1 MNRWVLRVAAY
12 SGLMTDE
19 YPPFRIDMG
28 GDEPDGSRLAVQP
41 AQSAPPGPPAPVSP
55 SGAGAPPSAPAPTGS
70 PAGSPPGSST
80 GWGAGRVIAL
90 VLGLLAL
97 VTSLGLGAAA
107 GGLLYADQTFRDDDG
122 FLTSD
127 VRSLSTDTYAL
138 VSDQLELH
146 IDGTVTFLPEGFL
159 GDAKVTASGASDTPV
174 FVGLAATRD
183 VDAYLD
189 GVAHAVVM
197 DLPASDLTGDPSYRT
212 EPGDAPAI
220 EPGAADFWVAQSSG
234 TGDQTIEWSLSEGT
248 WSVVVMNADGSQSV
262 DTDVTAG
269 VTVPALTWS
278 IVVLLGLTLGGLVI
292 ATVLLVVALHRPR
305 GAQS

>member
-1 MNRWVLRVAAY
+1 
-12 SGLMTDE
+12 
-19 YPPFRIDMG
+19 
-28 GDEPDGSRLAVQP
+28 
-41 AQSAPPGPPAPVSP
+41 
-55 SGAGAPPSAPAPTGS
+55 
-70 PAGSPPGSST
+70 
-80 GWGAGRVIAL
+80 
-90 VLGLLAL
+90 
-97 VTSLGLGAAA
+97 
-107 GGLLYADQTFRDDDG
+107 LYADQAFRDDDG

-127 VRSLSTDTYAL
+127 ARSLSTDTYAL
-138 VSDQLELH
+138 VSDELELH
-146 IDGTVTFLPEGFL
+146 VDGTVTFLPEDFL
-159 GDAKVTASGASDTPV
+159 GDAKVTVSGAGDTPV

-189 GVAHAVVM
+189 GVAHAVVT
-197 DLPASDLTGDPSYRT
+197 DLPASDITGDPTYRT
-212 EPGDAPAI
+212 EPGDAAPAT
-220 EPGAADFWVAQSSG
+220 EPGAADFWVAQSTG
-234 TGDQTIEWSLSEGT
+234 AGDQTIEWSLSEGT